1 MRTMRAVVFT
11 FLLCST
17 VAAQPSEKLQQTLK
31 RIFAS
36 TDFAFGDDGGR
47 RGPRSVTAPRWLEDG
62 VAYTTIE
69 TGEIVRYDAATG
81 KREILMSKAQLTP
94 PQTGRALAIH
104 DYAWPADGKKLLAM
118 TN

>member
-36 TDFAFGDDGGR
+36 TDFAVGDDGGR

-62 VAYTTIE
+62 VAYTTVE
-69 TGEIVRYDAATG
+69 AGEIVRYDAATG
-81 KREILMSKAQLTP
+81 KREIVMSKAQLSP
-94 PQTGRALAIH
+94 SQTGSALAVN
-104 DYAWPADGKKLLAM
+104 DDGCSADAKKLRV
-118 TN
+118 